1 MITFQRINMTY
12 TTFEDVDLEDI
23 EKKKGLV
30 SFTPSDYDAIKLE
43 ISEIKP
49 VLKKQPVETIIID
62 GKQQRKRRTKPGLF

>member
-1 MITFQRINMTY
+1 MTY